1 MDEPTRRQLQGIK
14 RGLEAYGLADSPYYQ
29 RICEQLK
36 KKEPPEEPLSPFD
49 DPLA

>member
-29 RICEQLK
+29 RICERL
-36 KKEPPEEPLSPFD
+36 KEPLDEPPPAPFD